1 MEAEDKFVNADC
13 TTERNIKNMRELL
26 ETFFRHY
33 LGERNLEATLE
44 LVTENVIS
52 LGTGE
57 QEVAKNKEEL
67 RKLMTCEFS
76 VMPDP
81 LEFTLQNYME
91 TQLTPDVFSVFTN
104 VLAKLNT
111 EKDHVELYTRLTCIC
126 CREKEVWKIA
136 SLHMSTP
143 SDIQEEHEFFPLR
156 YGRTVEAKMS
166 VDSNAKLM
174 ELVAESIPG
183 GIMGGYLEEGYPL
196 YTIDDKMLNILG
208 YTYEELVAAT
218 GEKMLEFIYKEDRQW
233 VEDSIAKQFAEKGSY
248 EIDYRAVGK
257 DNRILWV
264 NDIGRKIIT
273 DDGREAMISII
284 TDITERVEREKQ
296 LTREAHRD
304 SLTGLYNRK
313 KAISMIEEAFG
324 EGSTGILFICDVDN
338 FKSINDTRGHAEGDK
353 VLIELAKQLKEYTRG
368 MAIAARLGG
377 DEYML
382 YCPDASLKAPVIE
395 KMKQVQS
402 EFMSRMQEHYPDL
415 HISISVGGTVRKKG
429 EDFKTLYSRADE
441 ALYLAK
447 HRKGEMKIS

>member
-1 MEAEDKFVNADC
+1 MTDMREQ
-13 TTERNIKNMRELL
+13 MRELL

-33 LGERNLEATLE
+33 LGERNLEATME
-44 LVTENVIS
+44 LVTDHVIS

-57 QEVAKNKEEL
+57 QEIAKNKKEL
-67 RKLMTCEFS
+67 RALMECEFS

-81 LEFTLQNYME
+81 LEFELQNYTE
-91 TQLTPDVFSVFTN
+91 TQLCADVWSIFTN
-104 VLAKLNT
+104 VLARMKT
-111 EKDHVELYTRLTCIC
+111 EKDDCEVLTRLTCIC
-126 CREKEVWKIA
+126 CRENGMWKIA

-143 SDIQEEHEFFPLR
+143 SEQQEEQEFFPLH
-156 YGRTVEAKMS
+156 YGKTVASKMS

-174 ELVAESIPG
+174 ELVAASIPG

-196 YTIDDKMLNILG
+196 YTIDDKMLDILG

-218 GEKMLEFIYKEDRQW
+218 GEKMLNFIYKEDRQW
-233 VEDSIAKQFAEKGSY
+233 VEDTIAKQFAEKGAY

-257 DNRILWV
+257 DNRIIWV

-296 LTREAHRD
+296 LIREAHRD

-313 KAISMIEEAFG
+313 KAISMIEEAFE

-353 VLIELAKQLKEYTRG
+353 VLVELADQLKEHTRG

-382 YCPDASLKAPVIE
+382 YCPDASLKDRVTA

-402 EFMSRMQEHYPDL
+402 EFMSSMQELYPDL
-415 HISISVGGTVRKKG
+415 HITISVGGTVRKEG